1 MAFCVQCGTRVGDAD
16 RFCVKCGA
24 PQKVTAGAK
33 AGSQSSAPRPVSDP
47 FSGIS
52 GRTASLLCY
61 VPWVGWIAAIVV
73 LASHRF
79 RTDAQVRFHAFQGL
93 YIFVAWLMVEW
104 VVSPF
109 MYASDFLIGL
119 PFPSPGRAPAAT
131 GDLHRVD
138 LHDDQGQSRRELQ
151 AADYWGSGGAVG
163 ERAAVLIPRKARS
176 LSMGRIVRS
185 D

>member
-1 MAFCVQCGTRVGDAD
+1 MAFCVQCGARVGDAD

-24 PQKVTAGAK
+24 PQKVTPGARAAGP
-33 AGSQSSAPRPVSDP
+33 QPVSDP
-47 FSGIS
+47 FAGIS

-119 PFPSPGRAPAAT
+119 PFHHLGVHLLQLAIFVAWIFMMIKVSHDENYKLPVL
-131 GDLHRVD
+131 GDL
-138 LHDDQGQSRRELQ
+138 
-151 AADYWGSGGAVG
+151 A
-163 ERAAVLIPRKARS
+163 ERSVSEQRS
-176 LSMGRIVRS
+176 
-185 D
+185 